1 MKYIIGTR
9 GSKLALVQTNYVCDT
24 LKKAYP
30 QHEFEIVVIKTKG
43 DLILDKPLNQIGDK
57 GLFVKEIEEKM
68 RSGEIHMGVH
78 SMKDMPAVPAPGL
91 VFTKAWKREDP
102 RDVLIL
108 REKKNLME
116 LKMGAVIGTG
126 SRRRTVQLL
135 RMRPDL
141 KIVDIR
147 GNVET
152 RIRKMEEQKL
162 DGIVLAAAGLHRL
175 GMQERITQYL
185 ESEEMI
191 SAPAQGILA
200 LEIREE
206 ETELA
211 AMLNALSDEETEQ
224 IAIAERGFLQ
234 LIGGDCHVPV
244 GAVCKC
250 TQTGTYRLK
259 AMFGRAEEEAAYI
272 EVEGAEPLELAK
284 EAAKGIRRQ
293 LAGTVYLVGG
303 GPGDAELIT
312 VKGRRLLSE
321 ADCIIYDRLSS
332 PELLAFAKAD
342 CEKIYVGKADRHHTM
357 KQEDIN
363 SLLVEKAMKYQKVV
377 RLKGGDVYVFGRG
390 GEEGLV
396 LRENGVPFEIVP
408 GISSSMAGLAYAG
421 IPVTHRGISSG
432 FHVVTAHDRQDEL
445 ADIDFEAMARGKD
458 TCVFLMG
465 LGKVGE
471 IAEKLMQAGKPE
483 TTAAAVISRATTPG
497 QKVCCAD
504 LAHIAEETKKA
515 ALPSPALIVVGDV
528 IALREQLSFFE
539 QKVLFGKSYLI
550 PKIGEPTTEL
560 AQMLREKGAS
570 VEEFPVGQIVHKK
583 ADISREDLAGTNWLL
598 FTSKHGV
605 DAFFENLDASGLDVR
620 NLAGISIAAIGSKT
634 AEHLRAYGIHADFVP
649 EVYNSDAFAEELQKL
664 VKPEERIL
672 YPKAANADSHLKEA
686 LGQYCRFDEL
696 VVYENEK
703 AENIILPEIW
713 TNYDGILFTCA
724 SSAKRFAKAVR
735 DMTAEYDKKE
745 CRIYSIGPK
754 CSQALRE
761 LGFETVEQAK
771 EATYRSMAEMII
783 EKQK

>member
-1 MKYIIGTR
+1 MKYVIGTR

-91 VFTKAWKREDP
+91 AFTKAWKREDP

-116 LKMGAVIGTG
+116 LKTGAVIGTG

-211 AMLNALSDEETEQ
+211 GMLNALSDEETEQ
-224 IAIAERGFLQ
+224 IAVAERGFLQ

-244 GAVCKC
+244 GAVCKR
-250 TQTGTYRLK
+250 TQAGMYRLK

-272 EVEGAEPLELAK
+272 EVEGTEPFELAK

-421 IPVTHRGISSG
+421 IPVTHRGIASG

-539 QKVLFGKSYLI
+539 QKALFGKSYLI
-550 PKIGEPTTEL
+550 PKIGEATTEL
-560 AQMLREKGAS
+560 AQMLRENGAS
-570 VEEFPVGQIVHKK
+570 VEEFPVGRIVHKK
-583 ADISREDLAGTNWLL
+583 ADLSKEDLAGINWLL

-620 NLAGISIAAIGSKT
+620 NLAGISIVAIGSKT

-686 LGQYCRFDEL
+686 LGEYCRFDEL

-703 AENIILPEIW
+703 AENIILQEVW
-713 TNYDGILFTCA
+713 TNHDGILFTCA
-724 SSAKRFAKAVR
+724 SSAKRFAKAVK
-735 DMTAEYDKKE
+735 DMAAECDKKN

-771 EATYRSMAEMII
+771 EATYQSMAEMIL